1 MAWFH
6 SNGATRPLQ
15 TQFGRKFL
23 EKITAALN
31 GSKKKTQQQ
40 TGNEWCGSLPF
51 PLNWGKGRRDV
62 LTRLENQTQ
71 TAVLLLFAFSFI
83 SSDFKINNRSNHD
96 LGLSVFSLRLKA
108 SNKPSPVHAGT
119 ESSFSVALNRTTR
132 TWAFGLQR
140 TKHAEVR
147 AFCLVQFFSSVWLVL
162 KEELDWDI
170 KGGKKGLECADECG
184 WWRSRGLE

>member
-1 MAWFH
+1 MWKNMAWFNF
-6 SNGATRPLQ
+6 NGATRPLQ

-23 EKITAALN
+23 EKITAAMKKSN
-31 GSKKKTQQQ
+31 SKQEM
-40 TGNEWCGSLPF
+40 N
-51 PLNWGKGRRDV
+51 DV
-62 LTRLENQTQ
+62 VHFLFLLTEERGGETWTRLEDQTQ

-96 LGLSVFSLRLKA
+96 LCLSVFSMRLKA

-132 TWAFGLQR
+132 TWTVGLQR
-140 TKHAEVR
+140 SKHAEVS

-162 KEELDWDI
+162 KEL
-170 KGGKKGLECADECG
+170 L
-184 WWRSRGLE
+184 